1 MGSDLTAVVTGAAGG
16 IGNAIAR
23 RLAED
28 GCRVWLLDRDEVA
41 LATKT
46 AALAQHGFRADY
58 VTCDV
63 TSKASLQAAHER
75 VMGGSG
81 RVDVLAANAGVSSM
95 RSFLELTEED
105 WQHNIDVNAKGA
117 FLTLQIFGR
126 TMTEQEPIAGRSV
139 RGKIVVTASMAAR
152 QGAPLLAHYSA
163 SKFAVLGLVQ
173 AVAREFAPRKVL
185 VNAVNPGWVKTPM
198 QEREVGWE
206 ASLRGMT
213 ADEVIAEYV
222 GHTPLSRLQE
232 PEDVA
237 SVVSFLANKDSDF
250 LTGEAIE
257 ANGGAFIF

>member
-16 IGNAIAR
+16 IGYAIAQ

-28 GCRVWLLDRDEVA
+28 GYHVWLLDQDEGGIEA
-41 LATKT
+41 NT
-46 AALAQHGFRADY
+46 AALMEKGLLSRHVA
-58 VTCDV
+58 CDV
-63 TSKASLQAAHER
+63 TNKDSLQAAHDQIVAE
-75 VMGGSG
+75 SG

-95 RSFLELTEED
+95 RPFLELTEQD
-105 WQHNIDVNAKGA
+105 WQRNIDVNAKGA
-117 FLTLQIFGR
+117 FLSLQIFGR
-126 TMTEQEPIAGRSV
+126 TMTEQAVIKDRSV

-152 QGAPLLAHYSA
+152 QGAVLLAHYSA

-173 AVAREFAPRKVL
+173 AVAREFAPSQVL
-185 VNAVNPGWVKTPM
+185 VNAVNPGWVRTPM
-198 QEREVGWE
+198 QDREVGWE
-206 ASLRGMT
+206 ASLREMT
-213 ADEVIAEYV
+213 ADEVREEYV
-222 GHTPLSRLQE
+222 AHTPIGRLQE